1 MKIRKILLISMIFS
15 LIILCCGLGRREGM
29 EKKSQIE
36 ETFNSA
42 EDEEW
47 NLVLVNKWNRIPEN
61 WKPELIK
68 TEGGEYVDKRI
79 YEPLMKMLTDAKT
92 ANFDQMPQITSG
104 YRTEKK
110 QKKIYE
116 EKIRE
121 YRMEGFSETDA
132 VSYAEKWV
140 AIPGTSEHQL
150 GVAVDINGASYD
162 VYLWLQENSHK
173 YGFIFRYPGSKTD
186 ITGVS
191 EEVWHYR
198 YVGTEAAVEM
208 YEQDLCLEEY
218 LEQRKRH

>member
-15 LIILCCGLGRREGM
+15 LIILCCGLGRRESM

-68 TEGGEYVDKRI
+68 TDGGEYVDKRI

-116 EKIRE
+116 
-121 YRMEGFSETDA
+121 
-132 VSYAEKWV
+132 
-140 AIPGTSEHQL
+140 
-150 GVAVDINGASYD
+150 

-173 YGFIFRYPGSKTD
+173 YGVIFRYPGSKTD

-191 EEVWHYR
+191 EEMWHYR
-198 YVGTEAAVEM
+198 YVEIGRAHV
-208 YEQDLCLEEY
+208 
-218 LEQRKRH
+218 

>member
-1 MKIRKILLISMIFS
+1 
-15 LIILCCGLGRREGM
+15 
-29 EKKSQIE
+29 
-36 ETFNSA
+36 
-42 EDEEW
+42 
-47 NLVLVNKWNRIPEN
+47 
-61 WKPELIK
+61 
-68 TEGGEYVDKRI
+68 
-79 YEPLMKMLTDAKT
+79 MKMLTDAKT

-121 YRMEGFSETDA
+121 YRLEGFSETDA